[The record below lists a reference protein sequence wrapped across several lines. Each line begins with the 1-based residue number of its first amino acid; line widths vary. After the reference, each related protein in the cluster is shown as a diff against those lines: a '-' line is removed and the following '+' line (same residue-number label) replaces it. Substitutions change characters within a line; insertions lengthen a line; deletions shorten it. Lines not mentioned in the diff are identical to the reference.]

1 MQKVQ
6 FRPVEKAPAN
16 NAVRRL
22 HWLRKR
28 DALAR
33 NPGTTFP
40 LTIYVNTPRSQ

>member
-16 NAVRRL
+16 NVVRRL

-28 DALAR
+28 DALTN
-33 NPGTTFP
+33 NPGATFP
-40 LTIYVNTPRSQ
+40 LTIYVTETRS

>member
-6 FRPVEKAPAN
+6 FRPLEKAPTSN
-16 NAVRRL
+16 VVRRL

-28 DALAR
+28 EALAR

-40 LTIYVNTPRSQ
+40 LVIYVN

>member
-16 NAVRRL
+16 NVVRRL

-28 DALAR
+28 DALAN
-33 NPGTTFP
+33 NPATIFP
-40 LTIYVNTPRSQ
+40 LTIYVAETRS

>member
-33 NPGTTFP
+33 NPGPPAP
-40 LTIYVNTPRSQ
+40 LSR

>member
-6 FRPVEKAPAN
+6 FRPVEKAPASN
-16 NAVRRL
+16 VVRRL

-33 NPGTTFP
+33 NPGATFP
-40 LTIYVNTPRSQ
+40 LTIYVNNPRSQ